1 MQQTKNH
8 QKKKPRRWAF
18 LDKQLWFNEE
28 ETDGTT
34 NPWED
39 EEEKE
44 KRHSRRSWRL
54 NDDEVLTATTNGRA
68 TGSLE
73 DENEEAA
80 TKRAVDFDS
89 EHAVTAAMAK
99 SEHHL
104 GWRKGGS
111 RSSSSSSAQWS
122 FGSSSCSSNNNN
134 KGEKAKAFPNVR
146 RWWWLLLGWSG
157 DRFPFVDRKWVE
169 LSTEPT

>member
-8 QKKKPRRWAF
+8 QKKKPRRWGFF

-34 NPWED
+34 NPWE
-39 EEEKE
+39 EEEEE

-54 NDDEVLTATTNGRA
+54 NDDEVLTATTNGRE
-68 TGSLE
+68 TGCLE

-89 EHAVTAAMAK
+89 EHAVTAAMTK
-99 SEHHL
+99 I
-104 GWRKGGS
+104 WT
-111 RSSSSSSAQWS
+111 
-122 FGSSSCSSNNNN
+122 
-134 KGEKAKAFPNVR
+134 
-146 RWWWLLLGWSG
+146 LLGRESQQQQQWQQL
-157 DRFPFVDRKWVE
+157 RAMKLWKQ
-169 LSTEPT
+169 